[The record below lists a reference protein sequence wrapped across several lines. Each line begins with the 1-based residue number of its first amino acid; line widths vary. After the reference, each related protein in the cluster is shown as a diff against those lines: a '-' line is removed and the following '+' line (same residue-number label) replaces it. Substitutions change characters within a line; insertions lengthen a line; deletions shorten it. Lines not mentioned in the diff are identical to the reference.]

1 MSFLSLRSTKQSR
14 CRQRNRARC
23 GIASSADRH
32 ALLAASACPRDDTG
46 NRPCRASLTL
56 VCAARVI
63 VLALIV
69 ATLAIVPTV
78 AGTADGRD
86 PESHFFNP
94 NIGDL
99 KADLADAREAGKK
112 AILLMFE
119 QEGCPGCIYMQ
130 RNVLNRPDVQA
141 FYRQHFFNF
150 TIDIH
155 SAVPLRDFAGRES
168 TEQGYARALGVKG
181 TPTFAFYDLDGNEV
195 LRMLGVIKEPAE
207 FLLLGEFV
215 ASGAY
220 KTRKFAEFKL
230 QRKKGS

>member
-1 MSFLSLRSTKQSR
+1 MRRDLSSWLRAVAWLLFAFLP
-14 CRQRNRARC
+14 A
-23 GIASSADRH
+23 
-32 ALLAASACPRDDTG
+32 
-46 NRPCRASLTL
+46 
-56 VCAARVI
+56 
-63 VLALIV
+63 
-69 ATLAIVPTV
+69 V
-78 AGTADGRD
+78 AGAAETRE

-99 KADLADAREAGKK
+99 KADLADARKAGKK
-112 AILLMFE
+112 AVLLMFE

-130 RNVLNRPDVQA
+130 RNVLNQPDVQE

-155 SAVPLRDFAGRES
+155 SAVPLRDFAGREF

-195 LRMLGVIKEPAE
+195 LRMLGAIKEPAE